1 MKRMLNIFVVVVC
14 LSLICQVNSWTQ
26 CVDLDA
32 AAVEVAFDEEVK
44 AEKDVVYLSVIGGD
58 TPVPN
63 ECGLNPSNTPAEW
76 YGWGG
81 PLNFDNASIGEGAA
95 TRNFITIAGV
105 RYERG
110 IGTHA
115 LARFVYDLTGGK
127 YTKFM
132 GVAGIDD
139 EKTCGTVQI
148 VFSIDDAEV
157 FDTGVLSHSDPEG
170 HEVEFDIPS
179 GAKELL
185 IDIQNGGDN
194 IDCDHADIGAPR
206 LLGTGAAVGSSR
218 SLTTT
223 WGDLKSRL

>member
-1 MKRMLNIFVVVVC
+1 MKQMLSTFIVTVC
-14 LSLICQVNSWTQ
+14 LSLICQASAWAQ
-26 CVDLDA
+26 CVDLEA
-32 AAVEVAFDEEVK
+32 PAVEVAFDEEVK
-44 AEKDVVYLSVIGGD
+44 AEEDVVYLSLIGGD

-63 ECGLNPSNTPAEW
+63 ECGLNPSNPSGEW
-76 YGWGG
+76 VGWGG
-81 PLNFDNASIGEGAA
+81 PLNFDNASIGEGGA

-115 LARFVYDLTGGK
+115 LARLVYDLTGGK

-132 GVAGIDD
+132 GVAGVDD

-148 VFSIDDAEV
+148 VFSIDDEEV
-157 FDTGVLSHSDPEG
+157 YDTGVLNHSDPEG
-170 HEVEFDIPS
+170 HEIEFDIPLS
-179 GAKELL
+179 AKELL

-194 IDCDHADIGAPR
+194 IDCDHADIGAAR
-206 LLGTGAAVGSSR
+206 LLGTGVAVSSSG